1 MAAEAWVIGAG
12 PAGLMAALELAR
24 AGHVVHIAE
33 SMPSA
38 ARKLLMA
45 GKSGLNITKDEP
57 VPEFLSQYGGARDWL
72 APMVA
77 DFGPAEVK
85 AWAEG
90 LGQSVYTG
98 SSGRVFPVVHKASPL
113 LRAWLAE
120 LEGHGAVLHRRW
132 RWTGFA
138 GADLCFETPEGAVQV
153 TPSVVVLALGG
164 ASWSRLGSDGA
175 WATILRAEGV
185 ELAPFA
191 PSNAGLV
198 IAWSPFMARHFGS
211 ALKGLRLSAGDLAL
225 RGEAVISARGLEGG
239 GLYPLTPALR
249 DGAVLR
255 LDLFPD
261 LSLEA
266 LQARLVKTQR
276 ESAANRLRK
285 LGLDSVKQAL
295 VMEVARPL
303 PGEAAALAALLKDL
317 PVPHQGPRPM
327 DEAISTAGGV
337 TRTAVDEGLQLR
349 ARPGVFVAGEMLD
362 WEAPTGGYLLTACLA
377 TGRHA
382 GRAAALYAAGLPP
395 GSNGS
400 LNPGGNLR

>member
-33 SMPSA
+33 SMPSP

-57 VPEFLSQYGGARDWL
+57 LPAFLAHYGQAQDWL
-72 APMVA
+72 TPMLA
-77 DFGPAEVK
+77 DFGPEAVK
-85 AWAEG
+85 AWAEA
-90 LGQSVYTG
+90 LGQAVYTG

-120 LEGHGAVLHRRW
+120 LEGLAVQLHRRW
-132 RWTGFA
+132 RWTGFD
-138 GADLCFETPEGAVQV
+138 GAQLCFSTPEGDVAV

-164 ASWSRLGSDGA
+164 ASWSRLGSDGS
-175 WATILRAEGV
+175 WAPILAAEGV
-185 ELAPFA
+185 KLAPFA
-191 PSNAGLV
+191 PSNAGLLV
-198 IAWSPFMARHFGS
+198 SWSAYMTRHFGA
-211 ALKGLRLSAGDLAL
+211 ALKGLRLSAGGFSL

-249 DGAVLR
+249 EGAVLR

-261 LSLEA
+261 LSLAA
-266 LQARLVKTQR
+266 LEARLERTR
-276 ESAANRLRK
+276 GDSAANRLRK
-285 LGLDSVKQAL
+285 AGLDAAKQAL

-303 PGEAAALAALLKDL
+303 PGGAAALAAVLKDL
-317 PVPHQGPRPM
+317 AVPHQGPRPM

-337 TRTAVDEGLQLR
+337 TRDSVDEGLQLR

-382 GRAAALYAAGLPP
+382 GRAAAGYAAGPA
-395 GSNGS
+395 G
-400 LNPGGNLR
+400 